1 MFNKRI
7 LLYIG
12 LAVILLLV
20 IGYVFHRN
28 RNFFTTRTSTTE
40 EIKTACVSRGDV
52 IASVDAEGIIEP
64 ENEVL
69 LLSPTTSII
78 KKIQRVPGSR
88 VNRGDVILY
97 LETKAVEEQI
107 EKLEEQLEVKRN
119 NLEKN
124 RLNAR
129 SAKIELEY
137 NVEIKKLK
145 IASITAELAD
155 KEQLLEVG
163 GISPAGVD
171 KTRQE
176 LVLAEKDLA
185 NVEEKNLI
193 RLKQLQ
199 ADEQG
204 LLLDIRIQER
214 QLESEQELLSR
225 MTVRAP
231 SAGIILN
238 VQGREGER
246 INADQ
251 LMVRMS
257 DLSTYKVIGNI
268 GEQYAE
274 LIKTGKAVYTIL
286 DNERLTGKIGNIMP
300 IIQNNNV
307 QFDVHLE
314 QSNHPKLLPNMRV
327 RLQVV
332 QEKRDSVLRLPVA
345 EIYDKGNKHSVF
357 VIYHTKAI
365 RTDLKTGLKGRD
377 YIEVID
383 GALEND
389 CIIVSDVSR
398 FRHLQ
403 EFDIRQP

>member
-1 MFNKRI
+1 MLMI
-7 LLYIG
+7 LVMI
-12 LAVILLLV
+12 
-20 IGYVFHRN
+20 VFVFYKKVRSFSSGSAH
-28 RNFFTTRTSTTE
+28 SD
-40 EIKTACVSRGDV
+40 EIKRACVDRGNV
-52 IASVDAEGIIEP
+52 VSSTEAQGIIEP

-69 LLSPTTSII
+69 LLSPTTSVI
-78 KKIQRVPGSR
+78 KNIQKVPGSR
-88 VNRGDVILY
+88 VSRGDVILY

-129 SAKIELEY
+129 AANIELEY

-145 IASITAELAD
+145 IASIKAELAD

-171 KTRQE
+171 KTKQE
-176 LVLAEKDLA
+176 LVLAEKDLT
-185 NVEEKNLI
+185 NVEERNMI

-214 QLESEQELLSR
+214 QLESEKEILSKL
-225 MTVRAP
+225 TVRAP

-238 VQGREGER
+238 VEGREGEKV
-246 INADQ
+246 NADQ
-251 LMVRMS
+251 LLVRMS

-274 LIKTGKAVYTIL
+274 LIKTGKMVYTIL
-286 DNERLTGKIGNIMP
+286 DSVKLTGKIGNIMP
-300 IIQNNNV
+300 LIQNNNV

-314 QSNHPKLLPNMRV
+314 QSNHPKLLPNLKVKLM
-327 RLQVV
+327 VV
-332 QEKRDSVLRLPVA
+332 QEMRDSVLRMPMTDIF
-345 EIYDKGNKHSVF
+345 EKGSKHSVF
-357 VIYHTKAI
+357 VIENTKAVRKEI
-365 RTDLKTGLKGRD
+365 KTGLRGRD
-377 YIEVID
+377 YIEILD
-383 GALEND
+383 GVKEND
-389 CIIVSDVSR
+389 CIIVSDISKYR
-398 FRHLQ
+398 NA
-403 EFDIRQP
+403 EDFDIRQP